1 MRSVTTLRF
10 RLAYTRLPVRIQEA
24 TKQAYFQ
31 WKQDKAHPS
40 LHFKLIR
47 DTIYSAR
54 ISIKYRGLAVK
65 QGDTYIWFWVGSHAD
80 YDQLIDS
87 IR

>member
-10 RLAYTRLPVRIQEA
+10 RLAYARLPIRIQEA
-24 TKQAYFQ
+24 TKQAYLQ
-31 WKQDKAHPS
+31 WKQDKAHPR

-47 DTIYSAR
+47 DNIYSAR
-54 ISIKYRGLAVK
+54 ISIKYRALAVK
-65 QGDTYIWFWVGSHAD
+65 QDDTYIWFWVGSHAD